1 MELIE
6 SSSIV
11 LKFKDANNLPYS
23 ESFTITKYRDDK
35 EVFFGLPLVIPIL
48 IGLQI
53 VVIVPLVMK
62 TLGRMKLR

>member
-23 ESFTITKYRDDK
+23 ESFTITKYRDDN
-35 EVFFGLPLVIPIL
+35 EVFFWSASCDTDPNWISDRGLSAVSYENPW
-48 IGLQI
+48 
-53 VVIVPLVMK
+53 K
-62 TLGRMKLR
+62 DET

>member
-23 ESFTITKYRDDK
+23 ESFTITKYRDDN
-35 EVFFGLPLVIPIL
+35 EVFFWSASCDTDPNWISDRGFSTVSYENPW
-48 IGLQI
+48 
-53 VVIVPLVMK
+53 K
-62 TLGRMKLR
+62 DET

>member
-35 EVFFGLPLVIPIL
+35 EVFFWSASCDTDPNWITDRGYSAVSYENPW
-48 IGLQI
+48 
-53 VVIVPLVMK
+53 K
-62 TLGRMKLR
+62 DET